1 MNNYNLEIT
10 ITIVGG
16 LAAIFKWVFE
26 YTKQKKWEKNKF
38 LLEKLE
44 EFFELESTKTMHNI
58 LDWNGLKIKLYED
71 DFFIDDHIFYESLKT
86 HDTRNQFTKEEKK
99 LREIYDE
106 YFDNLTKLVF
116 MTKNG
121 LIDKKGL
128 NLFMGYWFNIL
139 SGRSNSKN
147 YEIKL
152 QIHRYLDFYGFVIL
166 KQYIEEENIK

>member
-1 MNNYNLEIT
+1 MNNYNIEIT
-10 ITIVGG
+10 ITIIGG
-16 LAAIFKWVFE
+16 LIAIFKWVFE

-44 EFFELESTKTMHNI
+44 EFYELESTKIMHNI
-58 LDWNGLKIKLYED
+58 LDWNVIKINLGNDEVTITDYD
-71 DFFIDDHIFYESLKT
+71 LLNAFQT
-86 HDTRNQFTKEEKK
+86 HDNKHSFTKEEVK
-99 LREIYDE
+99 LRKIFDE

-116 MTKNG
+116 MTKNN
-121 LIDKKGL
+121 LIDKNGL

-139 SGRSNSKN
+139 SGKTNNKN

-152 QIHRYLDFYGFVIL
+152 QIHRYLDFYGFNIL